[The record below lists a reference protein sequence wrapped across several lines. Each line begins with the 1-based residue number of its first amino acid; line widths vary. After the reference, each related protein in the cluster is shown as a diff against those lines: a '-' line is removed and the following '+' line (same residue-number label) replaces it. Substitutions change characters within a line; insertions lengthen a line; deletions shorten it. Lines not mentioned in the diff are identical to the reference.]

1 MLRVKEHACSLS
13 IRDCFHASMLL
24 LSASAYICM
33 YIRTYVRT
41 YVRMYIVIIIRAAKL
56 RTYTQKYL

>member
-13 IRDCFHASMLL
+13 IRDCFHTSMFVLP
-24 LSASAYICM
+24 ASAYVC
-33 YIRTYVRT
+33 T